1 MTDGTVRTWAE
12 IDLGSIEH
20 NYLALKAALPEGCI
34 CLGVVKAD
42 AYGHG
47 ALPVAERLQKL
58 GCGYL
63 AVATAKE
70 AEELR
75 EGGISLPILI
85 LGPVQACLAP
95 RMARLGVTLAISG
108 AEAAREISGLLTEPL
123 KIHIKLETGMG
134 RTGFD
139 AGKKDTLDELMSVLA
154 LPKLEAEGIFT
165 HFAVSDVY
173 GDEYTFA
180 QHELFTKTVAELEKA
195 SGHKFRLVHCANS
208 GAVINYPGLAHDMA
222 RPGLALYGMY
232 PAAERGGI
240 DLRPAMTLKTRV
252 AAVTHHKK
260 GDTISYGRTFTADRD
275 MRVAVLPIGYA
286 DGLHRTLSNKMS
298 FLICGK
304 RARQL
309 GRICMDMCMADVT
322 DIPECG
328 VGSEA
333 EVFGRGIAVEEL
345 AEAAGTINYEMVC
358 AVSRRVERVYIDSK
372 GTEAARERL
381 V

>member
-1 MTDGTVRTWAE
+1 MTDKTIRTWAE

-20 NYLALKAALPEGCI
+20 NYRALKAAVPENCI
-34 CLGVVKAD
+34 CMGIVKAD

-47 ALPVAERLQKL
+47 AEAVAGRLQEL

-70 AEELR
+70 AGQLR
-75 EGGISLPILI
+75 QAGISLPILI
-85 LGPVQACLAP
+85 LGPTPPSQAPMLAE
-95 RMARLGVTLAISG
+95 LDVTQAVGS
-108 AEAAREISGLLTEPL
+108 AEAAEEMSRLLTRPL

-139 AGKKDTLDELMSVLA
+139 ASLPGTAEKLQKVLS
-154 LPKLEAEGIFT
+154 LPHLQAEGIFT
-165 HFAVSDVY
+165 HFAVSDEY
-173 GDEYTFA
+173 GDEYTFR
-180 QHELFTKTVAELEKA
+180 QHELFIDTVTRIEGL

-208 GAVINYPGLAHDMA
+208 AAVINYPQFAHDMV
-222 RPGLALYGMY
+222 RPGISLYGMY
-232 PAAERGGI
+232 PAAEKGGI
-240 DLRPAMTLKTRV
+240 ELRPAMTLKTRV
-252 AAVTHHKK
+252 AAVTQHKK
-260 GDTISYGRTFTADRD
+260 GDSISYGRTFIADRD

-286 DGLHRTLSNKMS
+286 DGLHRVLSNKMS

-322 DIPECG
+322 DIPECA

-333 EVFGRGIAVEEL
+333 EVFGRGIAIEEL
-345 AEAAGTINYEMVC
+345 AEAAGTISYEIAC
-358 AVSRRVERVYIDSK
+358 SVSRRVERIYI
-372 GTEAARERL
+372 
-381 V
+381 

>member
-1 MTDGTVRTWAE
+1 MTDSTVRTWAE
-12 IDLGSIEH
+12 IDLGCIEH
-20 NYLALKAALPEGCI
+20 NYLAMKAALPEGCI

-63 AVATAKE
+63 AVATAQE
-70 AEELR
+70 AEELS
-75 EGGISLPILI
+75 EGGIGLPILS

-95 RMARLGVTLAISG
+95 RMARLGVTVAISS

-139 AGKKDTLDELMSVLA
+139 AGKKETLNELMSVLA
-154 LPKLEAEGIFT
+154 APKLEAEGIFT

-180 QHELFTKTVAELEKA
+180 QHELFMKTVTELERE

-208 GAVINYPGLAHDMA
+208 GAVINYPELAHHMA
-222 RPGLALYGMY
+222 RPGIALYGMY
-232 PAAERGGI
+232 PAAEKGGI

-252 AAVTHHKK
+252 AAVTRHKK

-275 MRVAVLPIGYA
+275 MRIAVLPIGYA
-286 DGLHRTLSNKMS
+286 DGLHRTLSNKIS

-304 RARQL
+304 RAKQL
-309 GRICMDMCMADVT
+309 GRICMDMCMADIT
-322 DIPECG
+322 DIPQCG
-328 VGSEA
+328 VGTEA
-333 EVFGRGIAVEEL
+333 EVFGRGIAIEEL
-345 AEAAGTINYEMVC
+345 AEAAGTINYELVC

-372 GTEAARERL
+372 GTEAASERL

>member
-12 IDLGSIEH
+12 IDLGRIEH
-20 NYLALKAALPEGCI
+20 NYRALKAALPENCI
-34 CLGVVKAD
+34 CMGVVKAD

-47 ALPVAERLQKL
+47 ALPVAKTIQKA

-85 LGPVQACLAP
+85 LGPIQPALAP
-95 RMARLGVTLAISG
+95 RMARLGVTAAISSLQ
-108 AEAAREISGLLTEPL
+108 AAREISSLLTEPL

-134 RTGFD
+134 RTGFA
-139 AGKKDTLDELMSVLA
+139 AGEEGTLGELLSVLS

-165 HFAVSDVY
+165 HFAVSDVF
-173 GDEYTFA
+173 GDGYTLV
-180 QHELFTKTVAELEKA
+180 QHERFVKAVTKLEKA
-195 SGHKFRLVHCANS
+195 SGHKFRLIHCANS
-208 GAVINYPGLAHDMA
+208 GAVINYPELAHDMA

-240 DLRPAMTLKTRV
+240 DLMPAMTLKTRV
-252 AAVTHHKK
+252 AAVTRHKK

-304 RARQL
+304 RARQI
-309 GRICMDMCMADVT
+309 GRICMDMCMADIT
-322 DIPECG
+322 DIPDCEAG
-328 VGSEA
+328 TEA
-333 EVFGRGIAVEEL
+333 EVFGRGIAIEEL
-345 AEAAGTINYEMVC
+345 AEAAGTINYEIAC
-358 AVSRRVERVYIDSK
+358 AVSRRVERVYIES
-372 GTEAARERL
+372 
-381 V
+381 